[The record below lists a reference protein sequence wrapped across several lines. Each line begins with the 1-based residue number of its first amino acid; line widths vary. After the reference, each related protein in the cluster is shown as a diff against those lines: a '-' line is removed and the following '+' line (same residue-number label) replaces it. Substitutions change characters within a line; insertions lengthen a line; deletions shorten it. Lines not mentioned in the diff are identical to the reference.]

1 MMTVI
6 KWPEI
11 RYLSDFVATQ
21 TCLLMV
27 SVFFLDFVDENS
39 CNLMDKNESAS
50 ALRAALLSSSHI
62 EISRE
67 SLLPQQP
74 YRWRQHLLF
83 FWTFYFFLFLS
94 DQIELVEPLTQGLPK
109 HVCKFKLWRENEWR
123 PWAFVELENQ
133 FIWRTTSCL
142 WSNQPDFKPATR
154 TKTSLHGCL
163 KLPEQIRRGWLFHV
177 IILFKKK
184 NTKNKWRNERKI
196 KNHVPPEM
204 EFCSFNPQFWL
215 QLQVNCVIQRQDHKI
230 CQVPTWMLPCD
241 LGLFL

>member
-1 MMTVI
+1 MMTII

-11 RYLSDFVATQ
+11 RYLSAFVATQ
-21 TCLLMV
+21 TWLLMV
-27 SVFFLDFVDENS
+27 SVFFLDFVEENS

-50 ALRAALLSSSHI
+50 ALRVALLSSSHI
-62 EISRE
+62 EISPE

-109 HVCKFKLWRENEWR
+109 HVCGVKLWRENEWR

-154 TKTSLHGCL
+154 TQTSSHGWIQQSQ
-163 KLPEQIRRGWLFHV
+163 PTRA
-177 IILFKKK
+177 
-184 NTKNKWRNERKI
+184 NKERLT
-196 KNHVPPEM
+196 
-204 EFCSFNPQFWL
+204 F
-215 QLQVNCVIQRQDHKI
+215 
-230 CQVPTWMLPCD
+230 PCYN
-241 LGLFL
+241 LIFF

>member
-1 MMTVI
+1 MMTII

-11 RYLSDFVATQ
+11 RHLSAFVATQ
-21 TCLLMV
+21 TWLLMV
-27 SVFFLDFVDENS
+27 SVFFLGFVEENS

-62 EISRE
+62 EISPE

-94 DQIELVEPLTQGLPK
+94 DQIELVEPLTRGLPK
-109 HVCKFKLWRENEWR
+109 HVCGVKLWRENEWR

-142 WSNQPDFKPATR
+142 LSNQPDFNPATR
-154 TKTSLHGCL
+154 TQTSSHGWIQQSQPTRANKERLTFPCYNLIFFL
-163 KLPEQIRRGWLFHV
+163 KKSIKKQMEEQ
-177 IILFKKK
+177 KK
-184 NTKNKWRNERKI
+184 NKKTCA
-196 KNHVPPEM
+196 PPRW
-204 EFCSFNPQFWL
+204 SFAALIHNFDY
-215 QLQVNCVIQRQDHKI
+215 NCR
-230 CQVPTWMLPCD
+230 
-241 LGLFL
+241 